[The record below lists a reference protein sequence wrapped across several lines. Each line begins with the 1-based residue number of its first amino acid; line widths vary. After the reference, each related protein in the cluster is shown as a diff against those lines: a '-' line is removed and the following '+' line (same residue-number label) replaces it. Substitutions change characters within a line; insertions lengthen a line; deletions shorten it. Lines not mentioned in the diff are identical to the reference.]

1 MAANAA
7 GLLMLTGPKT
17 ATDGGDGTE
26 TRDAAVRNTAA
37 AIMAGIVNPESMS
50 ADLKQKVGV
59 LQQAAAIFNETQ
71 CQQRAAPE
79 AIPAV
84 PETTPTVPAVDEAI
98 PPSDGDETTG
108 NHPMM
113 LAEGG
118 VGTAGSLG
126 TGPGGFFQGAS
137 L

>member
-1 MAANAA
+1 MILAQA
-7 GLLMLTGPKT
+7 GKAVAESKLS
-17 ATDGGDGTE
+17 GT
-26 TRDAAVRNTAA
+26 T
-37 AIMAGIVNPESMS
+37 MAGSCGS
-50 ADLKQKVGV
+50 KR
-59 LQQAAAIFNETQ
+59 TT
-71 CQQRAAPE
+71 APE